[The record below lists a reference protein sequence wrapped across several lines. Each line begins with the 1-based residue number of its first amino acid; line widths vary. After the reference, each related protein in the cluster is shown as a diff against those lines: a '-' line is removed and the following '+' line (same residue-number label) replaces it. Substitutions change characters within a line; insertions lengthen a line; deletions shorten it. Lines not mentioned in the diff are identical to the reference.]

1 MRRQT
6 LLAQA
11 QERIAKIPQGSDKL
25 STGKTPTQ
33 ISQSEPRGVTSL
45 QIDTL
50 SEESGIR
57 LGDHEVSYR
66 DELANRLKLLL
77 RLPEYGEVK
86 VKLTIERS
94 GKIAKVLII
103 SSESSAN
110 RKYIEKTLPGLTFPQ
125 FGTRFG
131 DVDQY
136 TFSITLGNEL

>member
-1 MRRQT
+1 M
-6 LLAQA
+6 
-11 QERIAKIPQGSDKL
+11 
-25 STGKTPTQ
+25 
-33 ISQSEPRGVTSL
+33 
-45 QIDTL
+45 
-50 SEESGIR
+50 
-57 LGDHEVSYR
+57 GDHEVSYR